1 MSGPGRL
8 FLGKEEKSLLI
19 SIIESGH
26 LFRYGDDKDKNFKKT
41 VYTLEKKFSKFINNK
56 YSVATVSGTMALF
69 FPFLKINRYKI
80 EEI

>member
-1 MSGPGRL
+1 MSGPGKL

-41 VYTLEKKFSKFINNK
+41 VYTLEKKFSWAAWQPFRI
-56 YSVATVSGTMALF
+56 F
-69 FPFLKINRYKI
+69 FDEPLD
-80 EEI
+80 EIPIKTSPSSP